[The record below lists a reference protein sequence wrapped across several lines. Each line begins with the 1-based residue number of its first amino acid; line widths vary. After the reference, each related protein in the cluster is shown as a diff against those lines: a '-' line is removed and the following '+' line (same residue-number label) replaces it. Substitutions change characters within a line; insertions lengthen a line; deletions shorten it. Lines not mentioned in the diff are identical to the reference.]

1 MKRSNLYLI
10 LFFFYINCQ
19 SQHHDGKVIYLS
31 NNDIQTVHYFHMDS
45 EYARVYGKSI
55 KSDSLTFTKNKNDLI
70 VKEFKYN
77 DQQKKRITTGNI
89 KYINY
94 YSTLSDIVASENT
107 FSIDEVPITNFNFL
121 KKDLEIERM
130 IKENCKHT
138 KEGYNGCDF
147 MLPKNN
153 ELPYWPDNSTI
164 TSAKIKRKENRLDEI
179 EFQAKY
185 FDTPFSYKRNYYY
198 HNKNIEKIITSV
210 KDSAFES
217 YEEKFIIVKDG
228 K

>member
-31 NNDIQTVHYFHMDS
+31 NNDIQTVHYFHVDS
-45 EYARVYGKSI
+45 EYARVYGSSI
-55 KSDSLTFTKNKNDLI
+55 KSDSLVFTRDKNDLI

-94 YSTLSDIVASENT
+94 YSKLSDIVASENT
-107 FSIDEVPITNFNFL
+107 FSMDEVPITNFNFL

-138 KEGYNGCDF
+138 KDGYNGCDF
-147 MLPKNN
+147 MLPKNS

-164 TSAKIKRKENRLDEI
+164 TSAKIKTKKNRLDEI

-210 KDSAFES
+210 KDSTVES
-217 YEEKFIIVKDG
+217 YEEKFVIVKVG